1 MTEKIGEITK
11 LVAAVCVVIFIFS
24 YIFYAFWNHLA
35 EEIPAQM
42 GDIFEAIHRS
52 IGEQYSAMLFAL
64 FNAIGGFI
72 FAFS

>member
-1 MTEKIGEITK
+1 
-11 LVAAVCVVIFIFS
+11 
-24 YIFYAFWNHLA
+24 
-35 EEIPAQM
+35 M